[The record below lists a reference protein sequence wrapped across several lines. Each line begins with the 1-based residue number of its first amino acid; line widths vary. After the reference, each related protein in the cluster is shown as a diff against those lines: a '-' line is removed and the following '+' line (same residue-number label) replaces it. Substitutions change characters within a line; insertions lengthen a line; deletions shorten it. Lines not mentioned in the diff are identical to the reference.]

1 MRRPAAAVAL
11 LLLLPL
17 SILSACNSVSVGA
30 DNKYGQTRGVG
41 MVGVPIET
49 VTDQVK
55 AATTRRS
62 SDLEGPVS
70 ARVLS
75 VHDGNTITVQ
85 LEDRKEKVRLIGIDA
100 PGIDQA
106 PWGVQARDALRGLV
120 DSKTVRL
127 ETDITERDQY
137 RRLLAYVYVGEMLVN
152 AEMVRQGQ
160 AVLYTVPPN
169 VAHVED
175 YQKAQQEAREAGRGV
190 WDREKPLDV
199 NPDCYR
205 KLKKGREC

>member
-1 MRRPAAAVAL
+1 MLTRCL
-11 LLLLPL
+11 SLLLPV
-17 SILSACNSVSVGA
+17 ILSFLIPACSSVSVRA

-100 PGIDQA
+100 PEIDQA
-106 PWGVQARDALRGLV
+106 PWGVQARDVLRGLV

>member
-1 MRRPAAAVAL
+1 MLTRCFRL
-11 LLLLPL
+11 LLTVILSFLLP
-17 SILSACNSVSVGA
+17 ACSNVSVGA

-41 MVGVPIET
+41 MVGVPIER

-62 SDLEGPVS
+62 TDLEGPLS

-75 VHDGNTITVQ
+75 VHDGDTITVQ

-100 PGIDQA
+100 PEIDQV

-120 DSKTVRL
+120 DGKTVRL
-127 ETDITERDQY
+127 ETDITIRDQY

-152 AEMVRQGQ
+152 LELVRQGQ

-169 VAHVED
+169 VAHVEE
-175 YQKAQQEAREAGRGV
+175 YQQAQQEAREAGRGV
-190 WDREKPLDV
+190 WDREKPMDV
-199 NPDCYR
+199 HPDCYR

>member
-1 MRRPAAAVAL
+1 MLTRCLSV
-11 LLLLPL
+11 LLPV
-17 SILSACNSVSVGA
+17 ILSFLLPACSSVSVGA

-62 SDLEGPVS
+62 TDLEGPLS

-75 VHDGNTITVQ
+75 VHNGDTITVQ

-100 PGIDQA
+100 PELDQD
-106 PWGVQARDALRGLV
+106 PWGIQARDALRGLV
-120 DSKTVRL
+120 DGKTVRL
-127 ETDITERDQY
+127 ETDITLRDQY

-152 AEMVRQGQ
+152 LELVRQGQ
-160 AVLYTVPPN
+160 AVLYTLPPN
-169 VAHVED
+169 VAHIEE
-175 YQKAQQEAREAGRGV
+175 YRQAQQEAREAERGV